1 MYINLFDGRPTRSLS
16 SISTHINPNA
26 IRRRR
31 GERMAAIAPRG
42 MKMGAVSLWLLLLLS
57 EKPMYGYEVIRELEK
72 RFSGYWRP
80 KTGTIYPAF
89 EKLEEGGLVTSRIEF
104 RDEGLDRKHY
114 ALTEKGRAELSQ
126 TMTHWTKVMEVLETY
141 REVHES
147 IFRYKGRLSK
157 EELSKALV
165 ALGDGLD
172 RRSVDLSKVLPGQK
186 KVLVQPT
193 DPVTFKLLYAKEEDE
208 LEIHME
214 LKWTPIHPVRPR
226 AKPSPPPKRSRI
238 VR

>member
-1 MYINLFDGRPTRSLS
+1 MYAYKPERALPGT
-16 SISTHINPNA
+16 
-26 IRRRR
+26 
-31 GERMAAIAPRG
+31 GELMAATAPRG
-42 MKMGAVSLWLLLLLS
+42 MKIGAVSLWLLLLLS

-114 ALTEKGRAELSQ
+114 ALTEKGRGELSQ
-126 TMTHWTKVMEVLETY
+126 AMRHWTKMMEVLEIY

-157 EELSKALV
+157 EELSKSLMAM
-165 ALGDGLD
+165 GDGLG
-172 RRSVDLSKVLPGQK
+172 RRSVDISKVLPGQK
-186 KVLVQPT
+186 KILVQPT
-193 DPVTFKLLYAKEEDE
+193 EPVTFKLLYAKGEDE

-226 AKPSPPPKRSRI
+226 AKPPPPKRSRI